1 MQFCN
6 VTNVKKQAR
15 RNYLIIASVK
25 VPIFMTYLINL
36 YTNKYEE
43 KLTIILNINFSIINY
58 LKLLMTFCYLK

>member
-36 YTNKYEE
+36 YILMRKCET
-43 KLTIILNINFSIINY
+43 KLMISLNIKFLNFSSY
-58 LKLLMTFCYLK
+58 LKLLMIF